1 MNIAIDGPAGAGK
14 STVAKKI
21 ASTLG
26 ITYLDTGAMYR
37 AVALYMLNND
47 ISVLDADAVAKNMV
61 NVSIDIRYID
71 EVQHVF
77 LNGEDVSSQIRQ
89 HHVSQAAS
97 DVSKHTVVRQ
107 KMVQLQQSI
116 ASNINVIMDGRDI
129 GSVVLPNA
137 EHKFYLTATAEVRAQ
152 RRYDELIEK
161 GQQVDYDELLADIKK
176 RDYNDTH
183 RENSPLIVSEGAI
196 VVDSSN
202 MNVNEVVEFI
212 LSKINA

>member
-1 MNIAIDGPAGAGK
+1 
-14 STVAKKI
+14 
-21 ASTLG
+21 
-26 ITYLDTGAMYR
+26 MYR

-47 ISVLDADAVAKNMV
+47 ISVLNADAVAKNMA

-77 LNGEDVSSQIRQ
+77 LNGEDVSTQIRQ

-97 DVSKHTVVRQ
+97 DVSKHFVVRE

-137 EHKFYLTATAEVRAQ
+137 EHKFYLTASAEVRAQ
-152 RRYDELIEK
+152 RRYDELVEK
-161 GQQVDYDELLADIKK
+161 GQNVDYDELLEDIKK

-183 RENSPLIVSEGAI
+183 RENSPLIVSQGAI
-196 VVDSSN
+196 VVDSSD
-202 MNVNEVVEFI
+202 MNVDEVVEFI
-212 LSKINA
+212 LTKINE

>member
-14 STVAKKI
+14 STVAKRI

-47 ISVLDADAVAKNMV
+47 ISVLNADAVAKNMA

-71 EVQHVF
+71 GVQHVF
-77 LNGEDVSSQIRQ
+77 LNGEDVSTQIRQ

-97 DVSKHTVVRQ
+97 DVSKHSVVRE

-137 EHKFYLTATAEVRAQ
+137 EHKFYLTASAEVRAQ
-152 RRYDELIEK
+152 RRYDELVEK
-161 GQQVDYDELLADIKK
+161 GQHVDYDELLEDIKK

-183 RENSPLIVSEGAI
+183 RENSPLIVSQGAI
-196 VVDSSN
+196 VVDSSD
-202 MNVNEVVEFI
+202 MNVDEVVEFI
-212 LSKINA
+212 LTKINE

>member
-47 ISVLDADAVAKNMV
+47 VSVLDPIKVAENMA
-61 NVSIDIRYID
+61 NVSIDIKYID
-71 EVQHVF
+71 DVQHVY
-77 LNGEDVSSQIRQ
+77 LNGEDVSTAIRE
-89 HHVSQAAS
+89 HHISQAAS
-97 DVSKHTVVRQ
+97 DVSKHAIVRT

-116 ASNINVIMDGRDI
+116 ASDISVIMDGRDI

-137 EHKFYLTATAEVRAQ
+137 EYKFYLTASAEVRAQ
-152 RRYDELIEK
+152 RRYDELLLK
-161 GQQVDYDELLADIKK
+161 GQQVDYLELLEDIKK

-183 RENSPLIVSEGAI
+183 RENSPLIVSEGAV
-196 VVDSSN
+196 VVDSSD
-202 MNVNEVVEFI
+202 MNVDEVVQYI
-212 LSKINA
+212 LSHIKK

>member
-14 STVAKKI
+14 STVAKRI

-47 ISVLDADAVAKNMV
+47 ISVLNADAVAKNMA

-77 LNGEDVSSQIRQ
+77 LNGEDVSTQIRQ

-97 DVSKHTVVRQ
+97 DVSKHSVVRE

-137 EHKFYLTATAEVRAQ
+137 EHKFYLTASAEVRAQ
-152 RRYDELIEK
+152 RRYDELVEK
-161 GQQVDYDELLADIKK
+161 GQHVDYDELLEDIKK

-183 RENSPLIVSEGAI
+183 RENSPLIVSQGAI
-196 VVDSSN
+196 VVDSSD
-202 MNVNEVVEFI
+202 MNVDEVVEFI
-212 LSKINA
+212 LTKINE

>member
-14 STVAKKI
+14 STVAKRI

-47 ISVLDADAVAKNMV
+47 ISVLNADAVAKNMA

-77 LNGEDVSSQIRQ
+77 LNGEDVSTQIRQ

-97 DVSKHTVVRQ
+97 DVSKHFVVRE

-137 EHKFYLTATAEVRAQ
+137 EHKFYLTASAEVRAQ
-152 RRYDELIEK
+152 RRYDELVEK
-161 GQQVDYDELLADIKK
+161 GQNVDYDELLEDIKK

-183 RENSPLIVSEGAI
+183 RENSPLIVSQGAI
-196 VVDSSN
+196 VVDSSD
-202 MNVNEVVEFI
+202 MNVDEVVEFI
-212 LSKINA
+212 LTKINE

>member
-37 AVALYMLNND
+37 AVALYMLNNG
-47 ISVLDADAVAKNMV
+47 ISVLDADAVAKNMA

-77 LNGEDVSSQIRQ
+77 LNGEDVSTQIRQ

-97 DVSKHTVVRQ
+97 DVSKHNVVRQ

-137 EHKFYLTATAEVRAQ
+137 EYKFYLTASAEVRAQ

-161 GQQVDYDELLADIKK
+161 GQQVDYDELLEDIKK

-202 MNVNEVVEFI
+202 MNVEEVVEFI
-212 LSKINA
+212 LSKVNA